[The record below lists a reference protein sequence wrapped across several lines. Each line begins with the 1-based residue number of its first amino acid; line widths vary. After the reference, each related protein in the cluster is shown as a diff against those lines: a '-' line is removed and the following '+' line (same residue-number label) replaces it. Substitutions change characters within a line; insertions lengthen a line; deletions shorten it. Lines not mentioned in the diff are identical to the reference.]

1 MIYILTLTKVC
12 PGEPTGYISDLWED
26 CWTDRTAA
34 ERAFKKLELGPVY
47 FRKELLCM
55 RIYHWRDCLYVYVA
69 LFWRACLND
78 LRRWNYCGFKA
89 SCRTLQVGIA

>member
-26 CWTDRTAA
+26 AWTDRTAA

-47 FRKELLCM
+47 FRKEL
-55 RIYHWRDCLYVYVA
+55 WVKEPGG
-69 LFWRACLND
+69 
-78 LRRWNYCGFKA
+78 RRKLLMEERYSGTA
-89 SCRTLQVGIA
+89 